1 MTLIEVNNKNSRSN
15 FQLLEETEEW
25 AKNNIEGKYT
35 IILDPNLEVD
45 RKVTKIDLTRE
56 AAE

>member
-1 MTLIEVNNKNSRSN
+1 MILIEVNNKETRSN

-25 AKNNIEGKYT
+25 VREFNIRGDKYT

-45 RKVTKIDLTRE
+45 RKVTIIPPSPYE
-56 AAE
+56 